1 LLPEKNVMSWGQSLV
16 EPPLH
21 LASVQTPLEHVPV
34 PRMSVS
40 RLLAFLFPRLLGTGT
55 GRLGHRRV
63 HKKFQLLENKP
74 TIFLTE
80 TLFLEN
86 GV

>member
-1 LLPEKNVMSWGQSLV
+1 MSWGQSLV

-34 PRMSVS
+34 PRTSVS
-40 RLLAFLFPRLLGTGT
+40 RLLAFLFPLLLGTGT
-55 GRLGHRRV
+55 GRLGHRGV